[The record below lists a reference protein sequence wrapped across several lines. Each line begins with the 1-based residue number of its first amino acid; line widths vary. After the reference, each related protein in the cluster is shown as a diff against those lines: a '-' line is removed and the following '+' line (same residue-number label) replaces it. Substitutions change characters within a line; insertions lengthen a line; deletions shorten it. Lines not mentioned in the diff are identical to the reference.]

1 MRTGLAVSA
10 ARVAGALSRL
20 RGGGATSLPG
30 VVGLKIQPRL
40 IEQLRRNLAGSIVVT
55 GTNGKTTTSRFVGEI
70 LRAAGKPYVHNQ
82 SGSNLLRGIAAT
94 LAQDTRQSRNARAG
108 RPRKPWGLFEVDEA
122 TMPAAC
128 KQLAPDMVVVTN
140 LFRDQLDRYGELQR
154 TADYLR
160 EAFAELPE
168 TSTIL
173 LNADDPLVAS
183 LGKGLPQKVAYFGLE
198 DTSVSKSGLPHA
210 ADSITTP
217 TGKLLRYEAVFT
229 GHLGHYVSP
238 DKSLVRPKPTVA
250 AVDIQLD
257 GTSGSDLKIK
267 MGRQRVKLR
276 LGVPGVYNVYNAVA
290 AAAVGHALGVPS
302 AKIGT
307 AISRTAAAF
316 GRAEAAQV
324 NGRTVFIGLIKNPT
338 GANEVI
344 HTIGLDGTSKDFLV
358 IINDNFADGT
368 DVSWLWDADFEQ
380 LLPRARN
387 IAVAGTR
394 ADDMALRFKYAGRP
408 EEEVTVYHSLEKALG
423 ESLAKLPDGETLYV
437 LPTYTAM
444 LELRREL
451 ANAGHLKHY
460 LREGS

>member
-1 MRTGLAVSA
+1 MRTKIAVGSA
-10 ARVAGALSRL
+10 KVAGVLSKM
-20 RGGGATSLPG
+20 RGGGATAVPG
-30 VVGLKIQPRL
+30 VVGLKIQPKIVRHL
-40 IEQLRRNLAGSIVVT
+40 SDNLAGSIVVT

-70 LRAAGKPYVHNQ
+70 LKSAGKPYIHNQ
-82 SGSNLLRGIAAT
+82 SGSNLLRGIATT
-94 LAQDTRQSRNARAG
+94 LIHGASRK
-108 RPRKPWGLFEVDEA
+108 PRGKKPWGLFEVDEA

-128 KQLAPDMVVVTN
+128 AELKPNVVVVTN

-160 EAFAELPE
+160 EAFASLPKNA
-168 TSTIL
+168 TIL

-183 LGKGLPQKVAYFGLE
+183 LGKGLPQKVIYFGLE
-198 DTSVSKSGLPHA
+198 DTSVSKHGLPHA

-229 GHLGHYVSP
+229 GHLGHYSSS
-238 DKSLVRPKPTVA
+238 DKSLKRPKPTVA
-250 AVDIQLD
+250 VTDIRLD
-257 GTSGSDLKIK
+257 GVNGSDVKIK
-267 MGRQRVKLR
+267 LGRKVAAFR

-290 AAAVGHALGVPS
+290 AAAVGHALDVAPT
-302 AKIGT
+302 KIGQ
-307 AISRTAAAF
+307 AIARTAAAF
-316 GRAEAAQV
+316 GRAENAV
-324 NGRTVFIGLIKNPT
+324 VDGRNVFIGLIKNPT

-344 HTIGLDGTSKDFLV
+344 STVGLDKRPKDFLV

-380 LLPRARN
+380 LLPHAKSV
-387 IAVAGTR
+387 AVAGTR

-408 EEEVTVYHSLEKALG
+408 EETISVYHSIEKALG
-423 ESLAKLPDGETLYV
+423 ESLANIPDGETLYV

-460 LREGS
+460 LN

>member
-1 MRTGLAVSA
+1 MRTALAVGA
-10 ARVAGALSRL
+10 ARAAGALSRL

-40 IEQLRRNLAGSIVVT
+40 IGRLRRNLAGSIVVT

-94 LAQDTRQSRNARAG
+94 LAQGAARARG
-108 RPRKPWGLFEVDEA
+108 GKKPWGLFEVDEA

-128 KQLAPDMVVVTN
+128 AELAPKVVVVTN

-160 EAFAELPE
+160 QAFAALPKS
-168 TSTIL
+168 TTIL

-183 LGKGLPQKVAYFGLE
+183 LGKGLPQKVIYFGLE
-198 DTSVSKSGLPHA
+198 DTSVSKPGLPHA

-217 TGKLLRYEAVFT
+217 TGQLLRYEAVFT
-229 GHLGHYVSP
+229 GHLGHYRSP
-238 DKSLVRPKPTVA
+238 DCSLKRPKPSVA
-250 AVDIQLD
+250 VTDIRLD
-257 GTSGSDLKIK
+257 GIAGSDVAIK
-267 MGRQRVKLR
+267 LGRKTIKLR

-290 AAAVGHALGVPS
+290 AAAVGHALGVAP
-302 AKIGT
+302 AKIGK
-307 AISRTAAAF
+307 AIARTAAAF
-316 GRAEAAQV
+316 GRAESAAV
-324 NGRTVFIGLIKNPT
+324 DGRTVFIGLIKNPT
-338 GANEVI
+338 GTNEVI
-344 HTIGLDGTSKDFLV
+344 HTVALDGKIKDFLIV
-358 IINDNFADGT
+358 INDNFADGT

-380 LLPRARN
+380 LLPGARTV
-387 IAVAGTR
+387 AVAGTR
-394 ADDMALRFKYAGRP
+394 ADDMALRLKYAGRR
-408 EEEVTVYHSLEKALG
+408 EQDVTVYHSIEKALG
-423 ESLAKLPDGETLYV
+423 ESLAKLPKNGTLYV

-460 LREGS
+460 LREAA